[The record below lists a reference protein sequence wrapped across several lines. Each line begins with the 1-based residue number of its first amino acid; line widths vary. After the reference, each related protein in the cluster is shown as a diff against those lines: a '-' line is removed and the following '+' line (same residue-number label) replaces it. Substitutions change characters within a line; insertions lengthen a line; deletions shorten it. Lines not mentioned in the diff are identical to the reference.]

1 MLVEKLLCPQG
12 MQVGKS
18 TCRFI
23 ERAHTLLGGVI
34 RETRARNFSPLH
46 EFTNIVE

>member
-1 MLVEKLLCPQG
+1 MEELLCPQG

-46 EFTNIVE
+46 ELADVVE